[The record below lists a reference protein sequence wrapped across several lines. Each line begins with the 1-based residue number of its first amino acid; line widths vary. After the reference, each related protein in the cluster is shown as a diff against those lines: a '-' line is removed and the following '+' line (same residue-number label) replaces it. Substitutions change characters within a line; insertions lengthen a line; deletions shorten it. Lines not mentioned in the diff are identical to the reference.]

1 MKLADVAI
9 RRPVFTVMMIMAL
22 VVLGLTSYF
31 EMSTDLMPEIDFP
44 FVVVQVF
51 YPGAS
56 AEAVESEVAK
66 EIEDAIGPIEGVKH
80 ITSIS
85 QEGYALVF
93 AEFILEMDSKD
104 AAQDVREKVAQIRDE
119 LPDDIEEP
127 IIASYDPTGEPI
139 MSLTVSGNR
148 PLRDITEMV
157 KEDIQKRLEAIPG
170 VGNVELV
177 GGFER
182 EINIYLDIDKLESYE
197 IPVSEVHQKIRAA
210 NLEIPGGRVN
220 EKNREYLVRTMG
232 KLTSVAQF
240 NDIVIDNPHGQPV
253 YLKDIATVVDGVEE
267 QRSLARVDGHEAITL
282 NITRQSGGNTVEVAR
297 GVKKEIAELKRILP
311 PDMDINVVVDYS
323 NFIEDAIHEV
333 LMNIY
338 YGGFLAVLVIFLFL
352 ADIRSTI
359 ISAIAIPT
367 SIIATFTFM
376 HALGFSIN
384 MMSMLALALAVG
396 LLIDDAIVVIEN
408 IFRRLQEGEPPMK
421 AAFKGT
427 KEIGLAVM
435 ATTFSIMV
443 VFLPVAFMKGIVGRF
458 FFQFGMTV
466 SFSVLVSLFVAFTL
480 TPMLSARWLRPEG
493 YVGQPPKF
501 FLARWFYH
509 LYYLILKIT
518 IPWNKFFNGINKRY
532 RSILEWS
539 LEHRLTVMVIATV
552 VFLGSLFL
560 GRFVGTEFMPESDE
574 GRVVVMVE
582 TPPGTDLEVTSQ
594 RFADVEKLIRNNFD
608 GIELI
613 FTTIGSGQRPVNE
626 GTILVKLV
634 DKDLRELTAHVMVD
648 SVRQVLSRYPGI
660 KFGVSKEEQ
669 HSGGG
674 DRAAELAIRGND
686 LDVLKDLAHKVE
698 RLFRSVPGAVD
709 IKNNLQEGK
718 PELRVNID
726 RKLANDL
733 GLNVYGIGSTVRSL
747 IEGEVVTRYKEGNRE
762 YDVRVRLNEQDRANT
777 AQVGRLLIESNKE
790 IAGIRTFLVPLSKV
804 ASLEKASAIGEYNR
818 LDRMRQVT
826 VGANAMSTAF
836 SGTIIEQVEAA
847 LPELNIPAGY
857 SITRTGTAD
866 IQQESFGYMFQALL
880 LAVIFIYLLL
890 ASQYES
896 FFDPLSIMFSLPLSL
911 IGAIL
916 ALLISGDSMSIIS
929 LIGIIMLMGL
939 VTKNAILL
947 IDFVK
952 QNRYR
957 GVERKE
963 AILIAGPIRLRPIF
977 MTSISLIFGVLPIA
991 LGLGQGAEFR
1001 APMARAVIGG
1011 MISSTAL
1018 TLVVVPVVYTIID
1031 DIVAFF
1037 MGGETVKI
1045 REGSLDDAEATGQTG

>member
-9 RRPVFTVMMIMAL
+9 RRPVFTIMMIAAL

-31 EMSTDLMPEIDFP
+31 EMNTDLFPEIDFP

-56 AEAVESEVAK
+56 AEAVETEVAK
-66 EIEDAIGPIEGVKH
+66 KIEDAIGPVKGVKH

-93 AEFILEMDSKD
+93 AEFMLEINGKD
-104 AAQDVREKVAQIRDE
+104 AAQDVREKVAQIRDD
-119 LPDDIEEP
+119 LPDDIKEP
-127 IIASYDPTGEPI
+127 IIATYDPSSEPI
-139 MSLTVSGNR
+139 LSLTVSGER
-148 PLRDITEMV
+148 PLRDITDIV
-157 KEDIQKRLEAIPG
+157 KEDIQKRLESVPG

-182 EINIYLDIDKLESYE
+182 EINVFLDIDKLESYE
-197 IPVSEVHQKIRAA
+197 IPVTEVQQKIQAA
-210 NLEIPGGRVN
+210 NLEIPGGRVT

-232 KLTSVAQF
+232 KLTSVKQF
-240 NDIVIDNPHGQPV
+240 DDIVIDNPHGHPV
-253 YLKDIATVVDGVEE
+253 YLKDIAKVIDGIQE
-267 QRSLARVDGHEAITL
+267 QRSLARVNGHEAITL

-297 GVKKEIAELKRILP
+297 GIKKEVEDIKKSLP
-311 PDMDINVVVDYS
+311 ADMDINIVVDNS
-323 NFIEDAIHEV
+323 RFIEDAIHDV
-333 LMNIY
+333 LVNIY
-338 YGGFLAVLVIFLFL
+338 YGSFLAILVIFLFL

-359 ISAIAIPT
+359 ISGIAIPT

-376 HALGFSIN
+376 HALGFTIN

-408 IFRRLQEGEPPMK
+408 IFRRLQEGEPPIQ

-435 ATTFSIMV
+435 ATTFTIMV

-466 SFSVLVSLFVAFTL
+466 AFSVLVSLFVAFTL
-480 TPMLSARWLRPEG
+480 TPMLSSRWLKPEG
-493 YVGQPPKF
+493 YVGKPPKF
-501 FLARWFYH
+501 FLARWVYRLYH
-509 LYYLILKIT
+509 IVLKIT
-518 IPWNKFFNGINKRY
+518 IPWNIFFDGINKRY
-532 RSILEWS
+532 RGILEWS
-539 LEHRLTVMVIATV
+539 LEHRFVVMLIATV
-552 VFLGSLFL
+552 VFLGSLYLTQFT
-560 GRFVGTEFMPESDE
+560 GTEFMPESDE
-574 GRVVVMVE
+574 GRVIVMIE
-582 TPPGTDLEVTSQ
+582 TPPGTDLDMTSQ
-594 RFADVEKLIRNNFD
+594 RLADVEQLIRDNFD
-608 GIELI
+608 GIDLI

-634 DKDLRELTAHVMVD
+634 DKDLRVLSAQMMID
-648 SVRQVLSRYPGI
+648 SVRQVLASYPGI
-660 KFGVSKEEQ
+660 KYGVSKEAQNE
-669 HSGGG
+669 GGG
-674 DRAAELAIRGND
+674 SRAAQLAIRGND
-686 LDVLKDLAHKVE
+686 LDVLKDLAYKVE
-698 RLFRSVPGAVD
+698 NLFRSVPGAVD
-709 IKNNLQEGK
+709 LQNNLQEGK

-726 RKLANDL
+726 RKMANDL
-733 GLNVYGIGSTVRSL
+733 GLNVYGIGLTIRNL
-747 IEGEVVTRYKEGNRE
+747 IEGDVVTRYKEGDRE
-762 YDVRVRLNEQDRANT
+762 YDVRVRLNEQDRENT
-777 AQVGRLLIESNKE
+777 SQVGRLLIESNKE
-790 IAGIRTFLVPLSKV
+790 IPGIRTFLVPLSKV
-804 ASLEKASAIGEYNR
+804 ASLTKTTSIGEYDR

-826 VGANAMSTAF
+826 VGANATMATF
-836 SGTIIEQVEAA
+836 SGTIIQEVEKK
-847 LPELNIPAGY
+847 LSELNIPPGY

-866 IQQESFGYMFQALL
+866 IMQESFGYMFQALL

-890 ASQYES
+890 ASQFES

-916 ALLISGDSMSIIS
+916 ALLITGDSISIMS

-977 MTSISLIFGVLPIA
+977 MTSISLILGVLPIA
-991 LGLGQGAEFR
+991 LGIGQGAEFR
-1001 APMARAVIGG
+1001 APMARAVMGG

-1031 DIVAFF
+1031 DVVAFF
-1037 MGGETVKI
+1037 KGGETVKV
-1045 REGSLDDAEATGQTG
+1045 REGSLDDAEAAGQAG